1 MTELDNIFKAL
12 RLVPEFDGNSN
23 VLPRFI
29 SLCDQLVQEFISN
42 NPDSNLI
49 NIALANGI
57 LNKVTGSAARL
68 INTSGI
74 PSDWSGIRKS
84 LINNFSDQRDE
95 TALYNDLSLL
105 TQGSNTPQEFYER
118 CQNLFSTIMTY
129 ITLHEEIGT
138 TIEAKRK
145 LYQKLTLQAFLRGLK
160 DPLGSR
166 IRCMRPDTIEKALEF
181 VQDELNTMYLQAR
194 NEPDRTKHP
203 QIFSSQP
210 FKVNNFNNNIP
221 QVKPHFQS
229 NPPYRSNFITNP
241 QTLHRQHLGP
251 SRTQQIFRAQPPNYN
266 PHNAFKITPRNAPP
280 QFNSTSQT
288 ARPMSG
294 VSHFVPRNLPPT
306 RYIPG
311 HDWSKHGNPPPSNY
325 FKTREMNFHDSD
337 YYDQYY
343 DNSYYDYYDD
353 NEYYNYND
361 YYYGNPY
368 YDSEP
373 PQEPSQNCEP
383 IIEEPSS
390 KNKEDFQQV
399 KILDKPK

>member
-145 LYQKLTLQAFLRGLK
+145 LYQKLLTSLFKRFKRPLRLTHTMHEARYYRK
-160 DPLGSR
+160 SVR
-166 IRCMRPDTIEKALEF
+166 IR
-181 VQDELNTMYLQAR
+181 
-194 NEPDRTKHP
+194 
-203 QIFSSQP
+203 
-210 FKVNNFNNNIP
+210 
-221 QVKPHFQS
+221 
-229 NPPYRSNFITNP
+229 
-241 QTLHRQHLGP
+241 
-251 SRTQQIFRAQPPNYN
+251 
-266 PHNAFKITPRNAPP
+266 
-280 QFNSTSQT
+280 
-288 ARPMSG
+288 
-294 VSHFVPRNLPPT
+294 T
-306 RYIPG
+306 RRIKYYVFTG
-311 HDWSKHGNPPPSNY
+311 SK
-325 FKTREMNFHDSD
+325 
-337 YYDQYY
+337 
-343 DNSYYDYYDD
+343 
-353 NEYYNYND
+353 
-361 YYYGNPY
+361 
-368 YDSEP
+368 
-373 PQEPSQNCEP
+373 
-383 IIEEPSS
+383 
-390 KNKEDFQQV
+390 
-399 KILDKPK
+399 